1 MIESLK
7 QLLRNTV
14 GKDYQDITED
24 TELRSDLGLSSYD
37 LAQLACEV
45 EDEYDIE
52 IPNRSISKLITVG
65 DVIDLIKDLQQG

>member
-14 GKDYQDITED
+14 GKDYQDINED

-45 EDEYDIE
+45 EDEFDIE

-65 DVIDLIKDLQQG
+65 DVIELIKDLQQG